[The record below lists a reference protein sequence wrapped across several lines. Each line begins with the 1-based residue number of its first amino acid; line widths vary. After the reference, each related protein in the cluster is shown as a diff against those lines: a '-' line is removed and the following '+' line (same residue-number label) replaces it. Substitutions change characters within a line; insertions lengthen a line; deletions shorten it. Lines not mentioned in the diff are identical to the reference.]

1 MEDSEERIGIRLH
14 KRLEKEKRF
23 LLILD
28 DVWDAIDLDVLGV
41 PRPEVHVG
49 SKIILT
55 SRSLDVCR
63 EMLTDINIE
72 VNALNGEEAWELFY
86 QHAGQVVEAENI
98 KPFAEA
104 VAKECGGL
112 PLAITVVG
120 ASMRGKS
127 MVALWKDALNAL
139 QRSVPLIK
147 GIEDKVFNTL
157 KWSYDSLQDEHIK
170 SCFLFCCLYPED
182 STIDVCELVRYWFSE
197 GLLDE
202 CLNYEELENRG
213 IAIVQS
219 LRDSC
224 LLEQGMLPNTVKL
237 HDVVRDVCIWM
248 VCSSQNEYRSLVRS
262 GIGLTWISELDFL
275 SSLKRV
281 SFMNNKIESLP
292 DCTMKCPEA
301 STLLLSGNR
310 NLETIP
316 GSFLQG
322 FQSLRILDLSGSKV
336 KCLPSSLVKLGDL
349 RALLLHHCVSL
360 TEIPPL
366 EGLRLSNLEFLNL
379 VDTAY
384 KWGARGDSVG
394 GQTPFEEVMCLKKL
408 FALYVHMDSIPC
420 LTSNDI
426 NCSRRI
432 KRFKLFIGE
441 GARMRDSVA
450 DYDDNCVI
458 LSRLSLS
465 QEWIGWL
472 LYNAASLQICFCGG
486 LDQMFEKLAINSTNL
501 GCFAGL
507 RSLNISYSHST
518 LKPTPG
524 GCIATVDLV
533 PNLEEIYLHSLSKL
547 ESISDFGD
555 FLGLRFSRLR
565 IIDIFSC
572 PQLKHLFSVEGTGRT
587 LVKLEEI
594 RIESCEML
602 KELFEYPKSGQHL
615 DTGLVAP
622 NLQVLKLKNL
632 PSLETLCRR
641 NESWQ
646 HMQQLEL
653 LNCNL
658 LRKLPLTTQNEDSIK
673 EVRGQQEWWNR
684 LEWDNEDMKRRV
696 QNHFIAIDR
705 FGQVMEKADSII

>member
-1 MEDSEERIGIRLH
+1 
-14 KRLEKEKRF
+14 
-23 LLILD
+23 
-28 DVWDAIDLDVLGV
+28 
-41 PRPEVHVG
+41 
-49 SKIILT
+49 
-55 SRSLDVCR
+55 
-63 EMLTDINIE
+63 
-72 VNALNGEEAWELFY
+72 
-86 QHAGQVVEAENI
+86 
-98 KPFAEA
+98 
-104 VAKECGGL
+104 
-112 PLAITVVG
+112 
-120 ASMRGKS
+120 
-127 MVALWKDALNAL
+127 
-139 QRSVPLIK
+139 
-147 GIEDKVFNTL
+147 
-157 KWSYDSLQDEHIK
+157 
-170 SCFLFCCLYPED
+170 
-182 STIDVCELVRYWFSE
+182 
-197 GLLDE
+197 
-202 CLNYEELENRG
+202 
-213 IAIVQS
+213 
-219 LRDSC
+219 
-224 LLEQGMLPNTVKL
+224 
-237 HDVVRDVCIWM
+237 
-248 VCSSQNEYRSLVRS
+248 
-262 GIGLTWISELDFL
+262 
-275 SSLKRV
+275 
-281 SFMNNKIESLP
+281 
-292 DCTMKCPEA
+292 
-301 STLLLSGNR
+301 
-310 NLETIP
+310 
-316 GSFLQG
+316 
-322 FQSLRILDLSGSKV
+322 
-336 KCLPSSLVKLGDL
+336 
-349 RALLLHHCVSL
+349 
-360 TEIPPL
+360 
-366 EGLRLSNLEFLNL
+366 
-379 VDTAY
+379 
-384 KWGARGDSVG
+384 
-394 GQTPFEEVMCLKKL
+394 MCLKKL

-673 EVRGQQEWWNR
+673 EREEYFAVNHARRRPHTRPHAPEEGAASRNFTRLTRRRRSLHAPHALVGFVRLVAVNP
-684 LEWDNEDMKRRV
+684 DMV
-696 QNHFIAIDR
+696 SDFPDDER
-705 FGQVMEKADSII
+705 FGRNLDLKSRILATRTLQCNQGNGNRIVHQQPTRDDQEF